1 MTISRSYIAAFSLVA
16 GTVAVGAFAYW
27 RLPADAM
34 IPVHYNLL
42 GRATGMAPKGH
53 VLPIVP
59 AVAVLVIGIL
69 ALASALPL
77 YRERLARS
85 IGPFGIVLVGVA
97 GVLFTA
103 EAAIAA
109 KAMDPGF
116 DVLRTVF
123 LAVAVMLV
131 VIGNFLG
138 KLRQNGLF
146 GVRTPWT
153 LGDERV
159 WDKTHRFTGWAMV
172 LGGVVLLLIDLAG
185 PSGPWL
191 IAATVACAASPL
203 LLGVL
208 YSARQWRRE
217 HHA

>member
-1 MTISRSYIAAFSLVA
+1 MNIPRSYIAALTLAAASA
-16 GTVAVGAFAYW
+16 AVGAFAYW

-34 IPVHYNLL
+34 IPVHYDLM
-42 GRATGMAPKGH
+42 GRATGLAPKGH

-59 AVAVLVIGIL
+59 AVSILVIGL
-69 ALASALPL
+69 LVLASRLPF

-85 IGPFGIVLVGVA
+85 IGPFGITLVSVA

-131 VIGNFLG
+131 VVGNFLG
-138 KLRQNGLF
+138 KIRHNHLF

-159 WDKTHRFTGWAMV
+159 WDKTHRFTGWVMV
-172 LGGVVLLLIDLAG
+172 LAGVVLAVIDLIA
-185 PSGPWL
+185 PSGGWL

-203 LLGVL
+203 VVGVA
-208 YSARQWRRE
+208 YSARRWRLERR
-217 HHA
+217 A